1 MKMMRNVCLV
11 LLPALTLCYP
21 RPADQQEPQE
31 PQKLQEPSIKLGHFK
46 IKLFP
51 FPHLVSNG
59 GDNTRRRVGG
69 FFADNPLISVK
80 RSFQDIQTNVEKSMQ
95 TLLAAGSAIGQ
106 RMLGMITRSPRVL
119 LSPQQ
124 QVVARPTHQHH
135 TENFPDF
142 DNCDCHF
149 GAEDLQPY
157 TSDLE
162 SYGAPAAPLV
172 TLPQSDSATPDPAV
186 DLTELTEG
194 VYDNTIDGEP
204 IIEAEP
210 VIHPGGSQSVDYQK
224 VQTIGVESV
233 VQAASAGVPDQSH
246 PEKYLNHNHD
256 LLLSV
261 VEHNLWRKETKKL
274 KHHHHGEKLKVIP
287 HLAGTKQ

>member
-1 MKMMRNVCLV
+1 MTVV
-11 LLPALTLCYP
+11 IA
-21 RPADQQEPQE
+21 AVI
-31 PQKLQEPSIKLGHFK
+31 S
-46 IKLFP
+46 
-51 FPHLVSNG
+51 G
-59 GDNTRRRVGG
+59 G
-69 FFADNPLISVK
+69 
-80 RSFQDIQTNVEKSMQ
+80 
-95 TLLAAGSAIGQ
+95 
-106 RMLGMITRSPRVL
+106 
-119 LSPQQ
+119 
-124 QVVARPTHQHH
+124 
-135 TENFPDF
+135 
-142 DNCDCHF
+142 
-149 GAEDLQPY
+149 EDLQPY
-157 TSDLE
+157 TTDLE

-172 TLPQSDSATPDPAV
+172 TLPQSERWAHREVTASRNIIYHNLSATVHPIV

-287 HLAGTKQ
+287 HLAPSNNQWRGGQTYGVTSNIIWGE